1 MKNFLP
7 RLNESIISLK
17 ISRERKYLLSYL
29 SNNTIKIVLLSEMKI
44 INEISSLPQESI
56 ISKFN
61 LFSLSSNFLT
71 FHKKESGLIQFYH
84 LGQNN
89 FPFYLNI
96 LNKNFISK
104 TENEEQNL
112 KHLEFIT
119 FSSSQDKKDENYML
133 SIEEINYSENN
144 LITYL
149 KFWKVTKD
157 NIYLLCSTENS
168 HLNEKIFYAQGNNSN
183 SFITCSKSYFKKWEI
198 QKDGKYICTYIGKYK
213 NKQLIHATFSND
225 KIIYALFDKYL
236 IKFENNKIK
245 KIYFLEVN
253 ENISKYNLISI
264 NKGNLICLYNKN
276 HLIVFDTQKW
286 NIAWE
291 EKITLGEIN
300 KVIENEE
307 KINVFIKGNN
317 NMIYLIKFN
326 ALKEKEIIDEAMII
340 EKKNIKFVDFFTKY
354 LIVINEKNDIFYA
367 GKEEINNSKK
377 ITKEEMDNND
387 IEI

>member
-1 MKNFLP
+1 M
-7 RLNESIISLK
+7 
-17 ISRERKYLLSYL
+17 
-29 SNNTIKIVLLSEMKI
+29 
-44 INEISSLPQESI
+44 
-56 ISKFN
+56 
-61 LFSLSSNFLT
+61 
-71 FHKKESGLIQFYH
+71 
-84 LGQNN
+84 
-89 FPFYLNI
+89 
-96 LNKNFISK
+96 
-104 TENEEQNL
+104 
-112 KHLEFIT
+112 
-119 FSSSQDKKDENYML
+119 
-133 SIEEINYSENN
+133 
-144 LITYL
+144 
-149 KFWKVTKD
+149 
-157 NIYLLCSTENS
+157 
-168 HLNEKIFYAQGNNSN
+168 
-183 SFITCSKSYFKKWEI
+183 
-198 QKDGKYICTYIGKYK
+198 
-213 NKQLIHATFSND
+213 IHATFSND
-225 KIIYALFDKYL
+225 KIIYALFNKYL

-317 NMIYLIKFN
+317 NIIYLIKFN